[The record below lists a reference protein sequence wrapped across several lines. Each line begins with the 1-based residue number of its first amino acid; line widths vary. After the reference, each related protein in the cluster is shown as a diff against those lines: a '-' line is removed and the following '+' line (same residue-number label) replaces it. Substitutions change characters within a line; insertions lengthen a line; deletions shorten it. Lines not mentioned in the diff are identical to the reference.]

1 MRNEGTVVGFVCVRL
16 CVSVNR
22 DLTSGASVNR
32 DLTSGAS
39 VRPENDITYSM
50 GNEGQKIVWISLKRL
65 HCRDTLLSCIVWLMI
80 FVKGE

>member
-16 CVSVNR
+16 CV
-22 DLTSGASVNR
+22 SVNR